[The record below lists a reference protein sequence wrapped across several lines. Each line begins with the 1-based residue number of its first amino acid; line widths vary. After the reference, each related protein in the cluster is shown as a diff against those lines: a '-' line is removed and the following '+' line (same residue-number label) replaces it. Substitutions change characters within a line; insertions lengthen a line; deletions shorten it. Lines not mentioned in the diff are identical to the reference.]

1 MNIFAEARD
10 TEKMEDEDETTKTN
24 RRNKT
29 MSKLKIAVVGLVAA
43 IAVGAGIVGRADALS
58 EASLHLRV
66 TVAPA
71 LSMTLNKGDYDFGN
85 MPVNTTSIST
95 SAIVMSNNSAG
106 RTEDFRVSAA
116 TTTSWTISETAVG
129 VDTYMM
135 RVMIQSTAPLAGDFE
150 ARASTLGTNNVNLTV
165 NNSSH
170 TSLSGNNVASGGV
183 RNLWFY
189 IKTPTETAISGEQ
202 TLSVTVTALD
212 SSTF

>member
-1 MNIFAEARD
+1 MNRV
-10 TEKMEDEDETTKTN
+10 
-24 RRNKT
+24 
-29 MSKLKIAVVGLVAA
+29 KLAVAGLVAVLA
-43 IAVGAGIVGRADALS
+43 IGVGIVSRADALS

-71 LSMTLNKGDYDFGN
+71 LSMTLDKGDYDFGS
-85 MPVNTTSIST
+85 MPTNTTSVST
-95 SAIVMSNNSAG
+95 SAIVLTNNSAG

-116 TTTSWTISETAVG
+116 TTSNWTISETAVG
-129 VDTYMM
+129 VNTYMM
-135 RVMIQSTAPLAGDFE
+135 RVMIQSTAPAAGDFE

-170 TSLSGNNVASGGV
+170 TSLSGNNVASGGN

-189 IKTPTETAISGEQ
+189 LKTPTETAFSTEQ

-212 SSTF
+212 STSF